1 MPAPNMTED
10 EARDLLRRWPGG
22 GGLEDWIAE
31 RRWQATPDGWNV
43 TDELQGRRF
52 KIEVT
57 AEGLRVSAYAAG
69 EAPTVWTVTI

>member
-1 MPAPNMTED
+1 MPVPDMTED
-10 EARDLLRRWPGG
+10 EARDLLQRWPGG

-43 TDELQGRRF
+43 TGELQGRRF
-52 KIEVT
+52 KIEVI

-69 EAPTVWTVTI
+69 GAPAVWTVTV

>member
-1 MPAPNMTED
+1 VTET

-22 GGLEDWIAE
+22 GGLEDWIAD
-31 RRWQATPDGWNV
+31 RRWQATSDGWNI
-43 TDELQGRRF
+43 TGELQGRRF

>member
-10 EARDLLRRWPGG
+10 EARDLLQRWPGG

-52 KIEVT
+52 KIEVII
-57 AEGLRVSAYAAG
+57 EGPRVSAYAAG
-69 EAPTVWTVTI
+69 GTPDVWTITI

>member
-1 MPAPNMTED
+1 MPAPNMTEG
-10 EARDLLRRWPGG
+10 EARDLLQRWPGG

-52 KIEVT
+52 KIEVIVK
-57 AEGLRVSAYAAG
+57 GLRVSAYAAG
-69 EAPTVWTVTI
+69 GTPDVWTITI

>member
-1 MPAPNMTED
+1 MPVPDMTED
-10 EARDLLRRWPGG
+10 EARDLLQRWPGG

-43 TDELQGRRF
+43 TGELQGWRF
-52 KIEVT
+52 KVEVI

-69 EAPTVWTVTI
+69 GTPEVWTITI